1 MMRFQILTIFPEFF
15 EVLGLS
21 LLGKAAQNGVL
32 SWDVT
37 NLRDFTDDPH
47 HSVDDTPYGGGAG
60 MVMRADIWG
69 KAIDAVRGDLPG
81 QPADSAPESRPT
93 GLVNPKTILAI
104 PTPSGVPLTQA
115 KVRQIATNADKVI
128 IACGRYE
135 GIDSRVAQHY
145 ADQQRYPDLEVFE
158 YSLGDYVLNGGEIAA
173 VALIEAVG
181 RLLDGMVGN
190 PESLVEE
197 SYEGTGLLEYPCY
210 TRPEVWRDLAVPE
223 VLKGGNHAEIEAWR
237 RERAIEKTCLRRPDL
252 LAGLDAGL
260 LSKRGREK
268 LASLGWLYVAPQDL
282 EAIGLSRLGE
292 AGGARG
298 AHEVGQAGATHQAG
312 SAGETRPAGEVR
324 AGAADL
330 VAVPLLIRQPD
341 RGEALALSALGSET
355 FPLACP
361 AYISTEAIAQFVA
374 VEFDIEAVKARLDN
388 PQEHRYWVA
397 EMGGELVGYTYAK
410 IRLSEVEAAQA
421 GIVAGDAYLSKC
433 YVREALHSTGLS
445 GALLEA
451 ALTDLERGSDVPGV
465 CLGTSIYNKRAQK
478 FYKHHGFRRVG
489 KRTFT
494 VGGME
499 NQDVVM
505 RRVFDRDSA

>member
-268 LASLGWLYVAPQDL
+268 LASLGWLYVSSQDL
-282 EAIGLSRLGE
+282 EAIGLSHLCKAEGV
-292 AGGARG
+292 RG
-298 AHEVGQAGATHQAG
+298 THQAR
-312 SAGETRPAGEVR
+312 SAGDVLPASEAR

-330 VAVPLLIRQPD
+330 VAVPLRIRQPD

-361 AYISTEAIAQFVA
+361 AYVSADAIAQFVA

-410 IRLSEVEAAQA
+410 VQLGEAEAAQA
-421 GIVAGDAYLSKC
+421 GIIAGDAYLSKC

-451 ALTDLERGSDVPGV
+451 ALTDLARVSNAPGV

>member
-1 MMRFQILTIFPEFF
+1 MRFQILTIFPEFF

-37 NLRDFTDDPH
+37 NLRDFTDDP
-47 HSVDDTPYGGGAG
+47 
-60 MVMRADIWG
+60 RADIWG
-69 KAIDAVRGDLPG
+69 KAIDAALGDLQS
-81 QPADSAPESRPT
+81 QPADSAPESRPN

-115 KVRQIATNADKVI
+115 KVRQIATSTDNVV

-135 GIDSRVAQHY
+135 GIDSRIAQHY
-145 ADQQRYPDLEVFE
+145 ADRQLYPDLEVFE

-237 RERAIEKTCLRRPDL
+237 RERAIEKTSRRRPDL
-252 LAGLDAGL
+252 LAGLDATL

-268 LASLGWLYVAPQDL
+268 LASLGWLYVSPQDL
-282 EAIGLSRLGE
+282 EAIGLSRLV
-292 AGGARG
+292 A
-298 AHEVGQAGATHQAG
+298 VGSAWAAHQAG
-312 SAGETRPAGEVR
+312 SAGDMRPAS
-324 AGAADL
+324 GARSETADL
-330 VAVPLLIRQPD
+330 VAVPLRIRQPD

-361 AYISTEAIAQFVA
+361 AYVSTEAIAQFVA
-374 VEFDIEAVKARLDN
+374 VEFDLEAVKARLDN

-397 EMGGELVGYTYAK
+397 EMGGELVGYTYA
-410 IRLSEVEAAQA
+410 RVQLGEAEAAQA

-451 ALTDLERGSDVPGV
+451 ALTDLAKVGHAPGV
-465 CLGTSIYNKRAQK
+465 CLGTSMYNKRAQK
-478 FYKHHGFRRVG
+478 FYKHHGFRRIG

-494 VGGME
+494 VGGVE

-505 RRVFDRDSA
+505 RRSFDRDSA

>member
-1 MMRFQILTIFPEFF
+1 MRFQILTIFPEFF

-47 HSVDDTPYGGGAG
+47 RSVDDTPYGGGAG

-69 KAIDAVRGDLPG
+69 KAIDAARDRLRD
-81 QPADSAPESRPT
+81 QSAGSDPENRPT
-93 GLVNPKTILAI
+93 DLVNPKTILAI
-104 PTPSGVPLTQA
+104 PTPSGIPLTQA
-115 KVRQIATNADKVI
+115 KVREIAAHADNVI

-135 GIDSRVAQHY
+135 GIDSRVASHY
-145 ADQQRYPDLEVFE
+145 NDPQLYPDLEVFE

-210 TRPEVWRDLAVPE
+210 TRPEIWRDLAVPE
-223 VLKGGNHAEIEAWR
+223 VLKGGNHAAIEAWR
-237 RERAIEKTCLRRPDL
+237 RERAIEKTCSRRPDL
-252 LAGLDAGL
+252 LASLDVGL

-268 LASLGWLYVAPQDL
+268 LASLGWLYVSPQDL
-282 EAIGLSRLGE
+282 EAIGLSRLCETRGI
-292 AGGARG
+292 GGA
-298 AHEVGQAGATHQAG
+298 QKDT
-312 SAGETRPAGEVR
+312 
-324 AGAADL
+324 ADL
-330 VAVPLLIRQPD
+330 LLVPLRIRQPN
-341 RGEALALSALGSET
+341 REEALALSALGSET

-361 AYISTEAIAQFVA
+361 AYLSNDAIAQFVA
-374 VEFDIEAVKARLDN
+374 VEFDTTAVKARLN
-388 PQEHRYWVA
+388 TPQENRYWVA
-397 EMGGELVGYTYAK
+397 ELGGELVGYTYAK
-410 IRLSEVEAAQA
+410 VGLDESEVDQA

-445 GALLEA
+445 GALLEVA
-451 ALTDLERGSDVPGV
+451 VQDLASTSDAPGV

-478 FYKHHGFRRVG
+478 FYKHHGFRRIG

-494 VGGME
+494 VGDVQ

-505 RRVFDRDSA
+505 RRVFDRDNA

>member
-1 MMRFQILTIFPEFF
+1 MRFQILTIFPEFF

-69 KAIDAVRGDLPG
+69 KAIDAARGDLPG
-81 QPADSAPESRPT
+81 QPADSAPESRPN

-104 PTPSGVPLTQA
+104 PTPSGIPLTQA
-115 KVRQIATNADKVI
+115 KVRQIATNTDNVI

-210 TRPEVWRDLAVPE
+210 TRPEVWRDLSVPE

-282 EAIGLSRLGE
+282 EAIGLSRLGA

-312 SAGETRPAGEVR
+312 SAGNMLPASKAGS
-324 AGAADL
+324 GAADL
-330 VAVPLLIRQPD
+330 VAVPLRIRQPD

-361 AYISTEAIAQFVA
+361 AYISADAIAQFVA

-397 EMGGELVGYTYAK
+397 EMGDELVGYTYAK
-410 IRLSEVEAAQA
+410 VHLSEAEAAQA

>member
-1 MMRFQILTIFPEFF
+1 MRFKVLTIFPEFF
-15 EVLGLS
+15 AVLGLS

-37 NLRDFTDDPH
+37 NLRDFADDPH
-47 HSVDDTPYGGGAG
+47 RSVDDTPYGGGAG

-69 KAIDAVRGDLPG
+69 KAIDAARQNPQS
-81 QPADSAPESRPT
+81 QPADSAPESRPNS
-93 GLVNPKTILAI
+93 LVNPKTILAI

-115 KVRQIATNADKVI
+115 KVRQIATNADNVI

-145 ADQQRYPDLEVFE
+145 ADQQLYPDLEVFE

-190 PESLVEE
+190 PDSLVEE

-210 TRPEVWRDLAVPE
+210 TRPEVWRELAVPE

-237 RERAIEKTCLRRPDL
+237 RERAIEKTSRRRPDL
-252 LAGLDAGL
+252 LASVDATL

-268 LASLGWLYVAPQDL
+268 LASLGWLYVSPEDL
-282 EAIGLSRLGE
+282 EAIGLSRLAA
-292 AGGARG
+292 AGSTRG
-298 AHEVGQAGATHQAG
+298 VQEVSQVEVPHEAG
-312 SAGETRPAGEVR
+312 SAGEARGASGARPET
-324 AGAADL
+324 ADM
-330 VAVPLLIRQPD
+330 VAVPLRIRQPS

-361 AYISTEAIAQFVA
+361 AYVSTEAIAQFVA
-374 VEFDIEAVKARLDN
+374 VEFDLEAVQARLEN
-388 PQEHRYWVA
+388 PEIHRYWVA
-397 EMGGELVGYTYAK
+397 EIGGELVGYTYA
-410 IRLSEVEAAQA
+410 RVQLGEAEAAQA

-433 YVREALHSTGLS
+433 YVREALQSTGLS
-445 GALLEA
+445 GALLEV
-451 ALTDLERGSDVPGV
+451 ALADLAKISHAPGV

-478 FYKHHGFRRVG
+478 FYKHHGFRRIG

-494 VGGME
+494 VGDVE

-505 RRVFDRDSA
+505 RRLLDRDSA

>member
-32 SWDVT
+32 SWGVT

-69 KAIDAVRGDLPG
+69 KAIDAALGELQS
-81 QPADSAPESRPT
+81 QPADSVPESRPN

-115 KVRQIATNADKVI
+115 KVRQIATSTDNVV

-135 GIDSRVAQHY
+135 GIDSRIAQHY
-145 ADQQRYPDLEVFE
+145 ADRQLYPDLEVFE

-237 RERAIEKTCLRRPDL
+237 RERAIEKTSRRRPDL
-252 LAGLDAGL
+252 LAGLDATL

-268 LASLGWLYVAPQDL
+268 LASLGWLYVSPQDL
-282 EAIGLSRLGE
+282 EAIGLSRLV
-292 AGGARG
+292 A
-298 AHEVGQAGATHQAG
+298 VGSAWAAHQAG
-312 SAGETRPAGEVR
+312 SAGDMRPAS
-324 AGAADL
+324 GARSETADL
-330 VAVPLLIRQPD
+330 VAVPLRIRQPD

-361 AYISTEAIAQFVA
+361 AYVSTEAIAQFVA
-374 VEFDIEAVKARLDN
+374 VEFDLEAVKARLDN

-397 EMGGELVGYTYAK
+397 EMGGELVGYTYA
-410 IRLSEVEAAQA
+410 RVQLGEAEAAQA

-451 ALTDLERGSDVPGV
+451 ALTDLAKVGHAPGV
-465 CLGTSIYNKRAQK
+465 CLGTSMYNKRAQK
-478 FYKHHGFRRVG
+478 FYKHHGFRRIG

-494 VGGME
+494 VGGVE

-505 RRVFDRDSA
+505 RRSFDRDSA

>member
-1 MMRFQILTIFPEFF
+1 MRFQILTIFPEFF

-69 KAIDAVRGDLPG
+69 KAIDAARGELPG
-81 QPADSAPESRPT
+81 QPADSAPESRAT

-104 PTPSGVPLTQA
+104 PTPSGIPLTQA
-115 KVRQIATNADKVI
+115 KVRQIATNTDNVI

-210 TRPEVWRDLAVPE
+210 TRPEVWRDLSVPE

-282 EAIGLSRLGE
+282 EAIGLSRLGA

-312 SAGETRPAGEVR
+312 SAGNMLPASKAGS
-324 AGAADL
+324 GAADL
-330 VAVPLLIRQPD
+330 VAVPLRIRQPD

-361 AYISTEAIAQFVA
+361 AYISADAIAQFVA

-397 EMGGELVGYTYAK
+397 EMGDELVGYTYAK
-410 IRLSEVEAAQA
+410 VHLSEAEAAQA